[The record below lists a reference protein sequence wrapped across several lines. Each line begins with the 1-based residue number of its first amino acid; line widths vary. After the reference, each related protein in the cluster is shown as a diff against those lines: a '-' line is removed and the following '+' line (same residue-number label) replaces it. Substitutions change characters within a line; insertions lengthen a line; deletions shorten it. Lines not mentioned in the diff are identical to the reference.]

1 MTSEMMT
8 ILANPIDF
16 PFPTTPDE
24 IMTLGIG
31 RASQYTEK
39 NL

>member
-1 MTSEMMT
+1 MSSEMMT
-8 ILANPIDF
+8 ILANPMDF
-16 PFPTTPDE
+16 PDSFSQDE